1 LSICSRLS
9 KSTSKDKSHGE
20 IENILFQILD
30 FSIAKNQRFDTLIFM
45 CGIIGYSGPRKA
57 SKVLLEGLRRLE
69 YRGYDSAG
77 IAVGRTDPK
86 PNLQIIKAVGK
97 IGELAKK
104 IPEDLDGQWGI
115 GHTRWATHGGVTEA
129 NAHPHTD
136 ISGKIAVVHNGIIEN
151 HKTLRTV
158 LEKKGYVFKSE
169 TDTEVIPH
177 LIASYYEGDLLTA
190 VLAALQHLEGTYGIA
205 CIHADEPGRIVGARN
220 GSPLIVG
227 VGKDEMFLAS
237 DFTAM
242 VAYTN
247 RVIYLNDGEVVDI
260 TQENYS
266 ITDRHSNSIAKKVD
280 EITWELGA
288 MEKSGFMHYM
298 EKEIFEQPD
307 SIARAMSG
315 RIDEENATAKLGG
328 LNLTRRQLAEVHRVR
343 IIAAGTSWHAGI
355 AGSYLLEQVARIP
368 AQAELASELRYRNPV
383 VEQGSLWFVV
393 SQSGETADSLFAMR
407 EIQRKGA
414 TVLGICNVVGATI
427 PRESDGGVYVHSGP
441 EIAVASTKAFT
452 SQLTVFFLF
461 TLLMAR
467 MRDMSREEG
476 KIFIRALTGVPDM
489 VRDVLSKRDRIQ
501 AIAKKYCRTKDFLYL
516 GRGIL
521 YPIALEGALKL
532 KEISYIHAE
541 GYSAG
546 EMKHGPIALI
556 SPEVPSVFLVSDDY
570 LHDKTISNM
579 REIKARGGPVIA
591 ICSDEDK
598 EAMSFADDFIS
609 VKKADPRFYPFS
621 MIIPL
626 QLFAYFCALELGC
639 NVDQPRNLAKSVTVE

>member
-307 SIARAMSG
+307 SIARAMRG

-414 TVLGICNVVGATI
+414 TVLGICNVVGSTI

-476 KIFIRALTGVPDM
+476 QRFIRALTCVPDM
-489 VRDVLSKRDRIQ
+489 VRDALSKRDRIQ
-501 AIAKKYCRTKDFLYL
+501 AIAKKYCRAKDFLYL

-541 GYSAG
+541 GYGAG

>member
-1 LSICSRLS
+1 MSICSRLS

-20 IENILFQILD
+20 IKNILFQILD

-158 LEKKGYVFKSE
+158 LEKKGYLFKSE

-414 TVLGICNVVGATI
+414 TVLGICNVVGSTI

-476 KIFIRALTGVPDM
+476 QRFIRALTCVPDM
-489 VRDVLSKRDRIQ
+489 VRDALSKRDRIQ
-501 AIAKKYCRTKDFLYL
+501 AIAKKYCRAKDFLYL

-541 GYSAG
+541 GYGAG

>member
-1 LSICSRLS
+1 MSICSRLS

-501 AIAKKYCRTKDFLYL
+501 AIAKKYCRAKDFLYL

-541 GYSAG
+541 GYGAG

>member
-1 LSICSRLS
+1 MSICSRLS

-151 HKTLRTV
+151 HKTLRIV

-414 TVLGICNVVGATI
+414 TVLGICNVVGSTI

-476 KIFIRALTGVPDM
+476 QRFIRALTCVPDM
-489 VRDVLSKRDRIQ
+489 VRDALSKRDRIQ
-501 AIAKKYCRTKDFLYL
+501 AIAKKYCRAKDFLYL

-541 GYSAG
+541 GYGAG

>member
-1 LSICSRLS
+1 MSICSRLS

-20 IENILFQILD
+20 IKNILFQILD

-158 LEKKGYVFKSE
+158 LEKKGYLFKSE

>member
-20 IENILFQILD
+20 IKNILFQILD

-414 TVLGICNVVGATI
+414 TVLGICNVVGSTI

-476 KIFIRALTGVPDM
+476 QRFIRALTCVPDM
-489 VRDVLSKRDRIQ
+489 VRDALSKRDRIQ
-501 AIAKKYCRTKDFLYL
+501 AIAKKYCRAKDFLYL

-541 GYSAG
+541 GYGAG

>member
-1 LSICSRLS
+1 MSICSRLS

-20 IENILFQILD
+20 IKNILFQILD

-476 KIFIRALTGVPDM
+476 QRFIRALTCVPDM
-489 VRDVLSKRDRIQ
+489 VRDALSKRDRIQ

-541 GYSAG
+541 GYGAG